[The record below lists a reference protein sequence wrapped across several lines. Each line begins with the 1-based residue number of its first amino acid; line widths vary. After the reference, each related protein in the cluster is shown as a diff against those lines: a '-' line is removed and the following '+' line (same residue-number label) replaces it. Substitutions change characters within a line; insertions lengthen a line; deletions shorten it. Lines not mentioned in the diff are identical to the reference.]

1 MVILGLAAH
10 ILFSPW
16 LLLVAA
22 GILLWIKFVPA
33 RMEPRIWAPLP
44 ARRRPSRTV
53 MDRST
58 RAAVSVDEPRG
69 ALTRFLEC

>member
-16 LLLVAA
+16 LLGDPRVPCALVGA
-22 GILLWIKFVPA
+22 GA

-58 RAAVSVDEPRG
+58 CAAALSMNRAER
-69 ALTRFLEC
+69 